1 MPKKVLMFAG
11 PVHPIPPIKGAA
23 VESWIYEV
31 SKRVISF
38 EPHIVSI
45 GDIYYPESEYK
56 NGIYFHRIN
65 FSPLYRRIFQKMT
78 KLDPLSYPKRVLKI
92 INKIKP
98 DIVHIHNTYKWAL
111 PVIEKLDKNIKIV
124 LHFHNEINI
133 DKENQVDAFI
143 GCSQFIVEIYKK
155 NNKLKAKH
163 YKCIYNGVDL
173 SKYRPYWEIPE
184 LRRSIRERFKIKENE
199 FIVLF
204 IGRVSPEK
212 GVEHFVNTAIRL
224 KNVKNIRFFI
234 VGEISK
240 KGERANYA
248 KEILKKITS
257 YKDKIIFTDVFPPFK
272 MPLIYLIGDIVFS
285 PSNFEEPFSMV
296 NIEAMATG
304 LPVITRAKG
313 GVKEYI
319 KNGINGFFVREE
331 KIDEDASELIVNL
344 YQNERLRKTIG
355 ENARDT
361 VKKFDW
367 FYIVEELEKFYME
380 LLTK

>member
-11 PVHPIPPIKGAA
+11 PFHPIPPIKGAA
-23 VESWIYEV
+23 VETWMYEV
-31 SKRVISF
+31 LKRLIHF
-38 EPHIVSI
+38 ESHIVSI
-45 GDIYYPESEYK
+45 GSMYYPEREYK
-56 NGIYFHRIN
+56 DGVYFYRIN
-65 FSPLYRRIFQKMT
+65 FSPLYKRVFQKMT

-92 INKIKP
+92 INETKP
-98 DIVHIHNTYKWAL
+98 DIVHVHNTYKWAL
-111 PVIEKLDKNIKIV
+111 PVIERLDKNVKVV

-133 DKENQVDAFI
+133 DKEISVDAFI
-143 GCSQFIVEIYKK
+143 GCSQFIVDVHKK

-173 SKYRPYWEIPE
+173 SMYRPYWEFPD
-184 LRRSIRERFKIKENE
+184 LRRSVRERFKIKEDE

-204 IGRVSPEK
+204 VGRVSPEK
-212 GVEHFVNTAIRL
+212 GVEHFIDTAIKLRDF
-224 KNVKNIRFFI
+224 KDIRFFV

-240 KGERANYA
+240 KGGRADYA
-248 KEILKKITS
+248 KEILKRAEQ
-257 YKDKIIFTDVFPPFK
+257 YKNKIIFTDVLPSVKKPFVYY
-272 MPLIYLIGDIVFS
+272 MGDVVFS

-319 KNGINGFFVREE
+319 KNEINGFFVRED
-331 KIDEDASELIVNL
+331 KIVENASELIINL
-344 YQNERLRKTIG
+344 YKNETFRRKIG

-367 FYIVEELEKFYME
+367 LYISEELEKFYME
-380 LLTK
+380 ILEE